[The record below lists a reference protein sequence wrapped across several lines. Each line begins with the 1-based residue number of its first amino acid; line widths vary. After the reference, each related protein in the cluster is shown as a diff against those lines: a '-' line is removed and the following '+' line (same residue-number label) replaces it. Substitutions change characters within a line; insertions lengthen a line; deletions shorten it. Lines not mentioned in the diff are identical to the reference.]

1 MDEKLLM
8 SIDRR
13 LALLT
18 ASHEADLRKSLA
30 SELLRTE
37 SRIAMWDGI
46 NGVRGSAE
54 IGKAAGVGERTAQLF
69 VKELLELGLVRE
81 VSGGVGKSTIVAKE
95 PMGDV
100 EWYLGRGLA

>member
-1 MDEKLLM
+1 VDDKLLV

-18 ASHEADLRKSLA
+18 ASHENELRKRLA
-30 SELLRTE
+30 DELWRTDA
-37 SRIAMWDGI
+37 RAAMWAAID
-46 NGVRGSAE
+46 GVRGSVE
-54 IGKAAGVGERTAQLF
+54 IGKAGGVGERTAQLF

-81 VSGGVGKSTIVAKE
+81 VSGGAGKSTIVEKE

-100 EWYLGRGLA
+100 EWFLRQAD

>member
-1 MDEKLLM
+1 MNDRLLM

-18 ASHEADLRKSLA
+18 ASHERELRQRLA
-30 SELLRTE
+30 AELFRTD
-37 SRIAMWDGI
+37 SRAAMWDAIDGA
-46 NGVRGSAE
+46 RGSAE
-54 IGKAAGVGERTAQLF
+54 IGKAGGVGERTAQLF

-81 VSGGVGKSTIVAKE
+81 ISGGAGKSTIVEKE

-100 EWYLGRGLA
+100 EWFLAQ

>member
-18 ASHEADLRKSLA
+18 ASHERELRQRLQVG
-30 SELLRTE
+30 LLRTD
-37 SRIAMWDGI
+37 SRVAMWDAI
-46 NGVRGSAE
+46 DGVRGSAE
-54 IGKAAGVGERTAQLF
+54 IGKAAGVGDRTAQLF

-81 VSGGVGKSTIVAKE
+81 ISSGAGKSTIVEKE

-100 EWYLGRGLA
+100 EWFLRQGQ

>member
-1 MDEKLLM
+1 MDDKLLT

-18 ASHEADLRKSLA
+18 ASHERELRQRLQA
-30 SELLRTE
+30 ELLRTD
-37 SRIAMWDGI
+37 SRAAMWDAI
-46 NGVRGSAE
+46 DGVRGSAE

-69 VKELLELGLVRE
+69 VKELLDLQLVRE
-81 VSGGVGKSTIVAKE
+81 VSSGAGKSTIVEKE

-100 EWYLGRGLA
+100 EWYLRQ